1 MESLLRRPIFR
12 VVPIALVLIALQ
24 RVAVN
29 DVRFWG
35 VVPQVVLALCAAS
48 GIRGGAHRGAW
59 FGFVVGLMFD
69 LGVGSPLGQ
78 HALGYGLA
86 GYTAGLVNVVAV
98 DPHWWLSMA
107 FVAIG
112 GGVGELTEPVV
123 DMFVSDGGWQGQRL
137 GSILSVVAATC
148 AVLSVPFI
156 PLGRWCLSIRMKP
169 WKVRAEQ

>member
-1 MESLLRRPIFR
+1 MTPGPLHQRPRETDRHLRGYSEIQGTRP
-12 VVPIALVLIALQ
+12 Q
-24 RVAVN
+24 T
-29 DVRFWG
+29 
-35 VVPQVVLALCAAS
+35 
-48 GIRGGAHRGAW
+48 
-59 FGFVVGLMFD
+59 
-69 LGVGSPLGQ
+69 
-78 HALGYGLA
+78 LGYGLA